1 MAFLSG
7 STGVIYRQFSVT
19 IVTAMLLSVAVAI
32 MLTPALC
39 AAMLT
44 SRGSAP
50 TRGPA
55 HAFNRWFDRLT
66 RHYSIAVRCFVRAR
80 TCALLLWAA
89 VTAGCAI
96 FLVVLPQAFLPD
108 EDQGVL
114 YVDVQL
120 PPGATFERTGA
131 VLAELERS
139 FKEQSGAALHSLF
152 SVAGWG
158 FSGSGQGSA
167 MIYVRLKDRDAR
179 TQSVFEVMERARAHA
194 ATIPQASI
202 IVMAPPAV
210 MELGTSSGFDLQLM
224 DRSARGHD
232 ALMAARDILLAE
244 AAQKDSI
251 AFAYYSGQEDS
262 EQYRLVIR
270 TDRAGA
276 LGLAREDINA
286 AIATWWGGEY
296 VNDFSDRGRTKK
308 VYVQAEP
315 ASRVSP
321 DSFASFSLRNSAGE
335 MVPFSSFLS
344 VESVVGSPKL
354 TRYQGVPAV
363 NIQGQAAPGKS
374 SGQAMRAM
382 EEAAAALPPGFD
394 TAWTGLSFQEELS
407 GSQAPFLAAISLLV
421 VFLCLA
427 ALYESWSIPL
437 ALAVPAGVIGALAGV
452 FARGMYNDIYCQIA
466 LLTIAGLS
474 AKNSILIVEFARQLH
489 RGGMDLV
496 QATVQAAR
504 LRLRPILMT
513 SLCFI
518 LGVIPLAVS
527 SGAGAGAQNAL
538 GTAVLAGMLSATALG
553 LFFTPLFFILVC
565 RLFCRSQK
573 ENRTG

>member
-1 MAFLSG
+1 M
-7 STGVIYRQFSVT
+7 
-19 IVTAMLLSVAVAI
+19 
-32 MLTPALC
+32 
-39 AAMLT
+39 
-44 SRGSAP
+44 
-50 TRGPA
+50 
-55 HAFNRWFDRLT
+55 
-66 RHYSIAVRCFVRAR
+66 
-80 TCALLLWAA
+80 
-89 VTAGCAI
+89 
-96 FLVVLPQAFLPD
+96 
-108 EDQGVL
+108 
-114 YVDVQL
+114 
-120 PPGATFERTGA
+120 
-131 VLAELERS
+131 
-139 FKEQSGAALHSLF
+139 
-152 SVAGWG
+152 
-158 FSGSGQGSA
+158 
-167 MIYVRLKDRDAR
+167 
-179 TQSVFEVMERARAHA
+179 
-194 ATIPQASI
+194 
-202 IVMAPPAV
+202 
-210 MELGTSSGFDLQLM
+210 
-224 DRSARGHD
+224 
-232 ALMAARDILLAE
+232 
-244 AAQKDSI
+244 
-251 AFAYYSGQEDS
+251 
-262 EQYRLVIR
+262 
-270 TDRAGA
+270 
-276 LGLAREDINA
+276 
-286 AIATWWGGEY
+286 
-296 VNDFSDRGRTKK
+296 NDFSDRGRTKK

-344 VESVVGSPKL
+344 VESVVGSPRL

-437 ALAVPAGVIGALAGV
+437 AILLAVPAGVIGALAGV

-518 LGVIPLAVS
+518 LDVIPLAVS

-565 RLFCRSQK
+565 RFFCRSQK